1 MPPVPPPELI
11 AIVERATAILAEMIV
26 AENSG
31 TVTIGYGNK
40 GLRLVVQ
47 RHERSVTIKQDS
59 KDLRIRKASGS

>member
-1 MPPVPPPELI
+1 MPSVPPELI
-11 AIVERATAILAEMIV
+11 AIVERATAIMAEMIA

-47 RHERSVTIKQDS
+47 RHERSVMIEQDS
-59 KDLRIRKASGS
+59 KESRIRKVGSN